1 MGLRPNHPETKGYRS
16 RLFGVQMP
24 ARRAKMMLSIPSGKL
39 RQEVTAVLSI
49 YNTLTKTVEEIRPIT
64 PGRVAMYTCG
74 PTVYRYAHIGNL
86 RTYLMADWIR
96 RILAVDGNE
105 VYHIKNI
112 TDVGHMRQELV
123 EAGGDKMILA
133 ALAEGK
139 TVAEIAQYYSDCFRR
154 DEGRINILPAHIF
167 PWASQ
172 HIPEMLAMVGT
183 LLDNGAA
190 YEAGG
195 NIYFAVNSYPE
206 YGKLSRNFGGDL
218 LEGVRAEADPLKRDP
233 RDFTLWKAAEPGR
246 DVKWDSP
253 WGEGFPG
260 WHIECSA
267 MAHKYLGERFDI
279 HTGGVDNVF
288 PHHEDE
294 IAQSE
299 GAFGQRHVNYWVHGQ
314 HLLADGAKM
323 AKSAGNV
330 FLIED
335 LSARGFDPLA
345 FRYLCLTVRYR
356 HRMNFTFTSL
366 RAAEKALTGLRH
378 RIWVW
383 RNISGNGAARNAAG
397 SDAAEW
403 RNRFRAAV
411 RNDLD
416 LPTALAITWE
426 LARSALPAADKLDLL
441 LDFDRVFGLDLD
453 AVPARYEI
461 GRANRDA
468 IARRAALREQAAY
481 AAADA
486 MRAEVVARGMVVED
500 AGELTRVRP
509 QTALERQAARWAAVS
524 ASREVPSLLDEPDL
538 YDFTFLVNAYDY
550 VDDVRRCVEAALR
563 HTAGASAEVIVVD
576 NGSTDGTAEYLET
589 AQAAHRNLRVIHC
602 DHVVGDAA
610 GKNIGLK
617 QARGRYIILLD
628 ASTEVVGD
636 IMSPV
641 AEQLADR
648 TIGVFGPYGL
658 TTDDMQHFHEEV
670 DYGDAD
676 AMQAYCMAFRRADL
690 QSVGLMHESFRFY
703 RNLDIDYCFQFKNAG
718 YRVVCDRS
726 LPLVRHEHRQWEELD
741 ENQRNELSRKNF
753 GRFLKRWGARPDLL
767 INPAARGFD
776 TGFRH

>member
-1 MGLRPNHPETKGYRS
+1 MLR
-16 RLFGVQMP
+16 
-24 ARRAKMMLSIPSGKL
+24 
-39 RQEVTAVLSI
+39 I
-49 YNTLTKTVEEIRPIT
+49 YNTLTKSVEEIKPMT
-64 PGRVAMYTCG
+64 PGRVTMYTCG

-96 RILAVDGNE
+96 RILTADGNE

-123 EAGGDKMILA
+123 EAGGDKMIMA
-133 ALAEGK
+133 ALEEGK
-139 TVAEIAQYYSDCFRR
+139 TIQEIGEFYADCFWR
-154 DEGRINILPAHIF
+154 DETHLNILPAHVF

-172 HIPEMLAMVGT
+172 HIPEMLEMVGT
-183 LLDNGAA
+183 LMEKGSA

-195 NIYFAVNSYPE
+195 NIYFDVNSYAE
-206 YGKLSRNFGGDL
+206 YGKLSNNFGGDL

-299 GAFGQRHVNYWVHGQ
+299 GAFGNRHVNYWIHGQ

-335 LSARGFDPLA
+335 LASRGFNPLA
-345 FRYLCLTVRYR
+345 FRYLCMTVRYR

-366 RAAEKALTGLRH
+366 RAAEKALTSLRN
-378 RIWVW
+378 RVW
-383 RNISGNGAARNAAG
+383 NWQNAPMD
-397 SDAAEW
+397 SSSRLEDRSVVEDW
-403 RNRFRAAV
+403 RNRFWDAV
-411 RNDLD
+411 HNDLD
-416 LPTALAITWE
+416 LPRGLAITWDM
-426 LARSALPAADKLDLL
+426 ASSHLPQADKLELI

-453 AVPARYEI
+453 DVPAEYDI
-461 GRANRDA
+461 SPDA
-468 IARRAALREQAAY
+468 SELIARRMALRRQAAF
-481 AAADA
+481 ADA
-486 MRAEVVARGMVVED
+486 DALRSDVLSEGLVVED
-500 AGELTRVRP
+500 VGETSRVRP
-509 QTALERQAARWAAVS
+509 QTPLEQQESRWASVS
-524 ASREVPSLLDEPDL
+524 ASREIPSLLDQPDL
-538 YDFTFLVNAYDY
+538 YDFTFLINAYDY
-550 VDDVRRCVEAALR
+550 VDDVRRCVESILAN
-563 HTAGASAEVIVVD
+563 TSGASVEVVVVD
-576 NGSTDGTAEYLET
+576 NGSTDGTADYLEE
-589 AQAAHRNLRVIHC
+589 AQRQHSNVKVIHC

-617 QARGRYIILLD
+617 QARGRYILLMD
-628 ASTEVVGD
+628 ASVEVVGD
-636 IMSPV
+636 MLQPV

-648 TIGVFGPYGL
+648 SVGVFGPYGL

-670 DYGDAD
+670 DRGDAD
-676 AMQAYCMAFRRADL
+676 AMQAYCMAFRRDDL
-690 QSVGLMHESFRFY
+690 AAVGLMHESFRFY

-718 YRVVCDRS
+718 FRIVCDSS

-741 ENQRNELSRKNF
+741 NNQRDELSRKNF
-753 GRFLKRWGARPDLL
+753 GRFLRRWGNRPDLL
-767 INPAARGFD
+767 INPSARGFE

>member
-1 MGLRPNHPETKGYRS
+1 
-16 RLFGVQMP
+16 
-24 ARRAKMMLSIPSGKL
+24 ML
-39 RQEVTAVLSI
+39 QI
-49 YNTLTKTVEEIRPIT
+49 YNTLTKSVEEIKPMT
-64 PGRVAMYTCG
+64 PGRVTMYTCG

-96 RILAVDGNE
+96 RILTADGNE

-123 EAGGDKMILA
+123 EAGGDKMIIA
-133 ALAEGK
+133 ALEEGK
-139 TVAEIAQYYSDCFRR
+139 TIQEIGEFYADCFWR
-154 DEGRINILPAHIF
+154 DETHLNILPAHVF

-172 HIPEMLAMVGT
+172 HIPEMLEMVGT
-183 LLDNGAA
+183 LMENGSA

-195 NIYFAVNSYPE
+195 NIYFDVNSYPE
-206 YGKLSRNFGGDL
+206 YGKLSNNFGGDL

-246 DVKWDSP
+246 DVKWDSL

-299 GAFGQRHVNYWVHGQ
+299 GAFGNRHVNYWIHGQ

-335 LSARGFDPLA
+335 LATRGFNPLA
-345 FRYLCLTVRYR
+345 FRYLCMTVRYR

-366 RAAEKALTGLRH
+366 RAAEKALTGLRN
-378 RIWVW
+378 RVW
-383 RNISGNGAARNAAG
+383 NWQNAPMD
-397 SDAAEW
+397 SSSRLEDRSVVEDWRKRFWDAIH
-403 RNRFRAAV
+403 
-411 RNDLD
+411 NDLD
-416 LPTALAITWE
+416 LPRGLAITWDM
-426 LARSALPAADKLDLL
+426 ASSHLPPADKLELI

-453 AVPARYEI
+453 DVPAEYDI
-461 GRANRDA
+461 SPDA
-468 IARRAALREQAAY
+468 SELIARRMALRQQAAF
-481 AAADA
+481 ADA
-486 MRAEVVARGMVVED
+486 DALRSNVLSEGLVVED
-500 AGELTRVRP
+500 VGETSRVRP
-509 QTALERQAARWAAVS
+509 QTPLEKQESRWVSVS
-524 ASREVPSLLDEPDL
+524 ASREIPSLLDQPDL
-538 YDFTFLVNAYDY
+538 YDFTFLINAYDY
-550 VDDVRRCVEAALR
+550 VDDVRRCVESILAN
-563 HTAGASAEVIVVD
+563 TSGASVEVVVVD
-576 NGSTDGTAEYLET
+576 NGSTDGTADYLEE
-589 AQAAHRNLRVIHC
+589 AQRQHSNVKVIHC

-617 QARGRYIILLD
+617 QARGRYILLMD
-628 ASTEVVGD
+628 ASVEVVGD
-636 IMSPV
+636 MLNPV

-648 TIGVFGPYGL
+648 SVGVFGPYGL

-670 DYGDAD
+670 DRGDAD
-676 AMQAYCMAFRRADL
+676 AMQAYCMSFRRDDL
-690 QSVGLMHESFRFY
+690 VAVGLMHESFRFY

-718 YRVVCDRS
+718 FRIVCDSS

-741 ENQRNELSRKNF
+741 NNQRDELSRKNF
-753 GRFLKRWGARPDLL
+753 GRFLRRWGNRPDLL
-767 INPAARGFD
+767 INPAARGFE

>member
-1 MGLRPNHPETKGYRS
+1 MLR
-16 RLFGVQMP
+16 
-24 ARRAKMMLSIPSGKL
+24 
-39 RQEVTAVLSI
+39 I
-49 YNTLTKTVEEIRPIT
+49 YNTLTKAVEEIKPIT
-64 PGRVAMYTCG
+64 PGKISMYTCG

-96 RILAVDGNE
+96 RILEADGNE
-105 VYHIKNI
+105 VYHVKNI
-112 TDVGHMRQELV
+112 TDVGHMRQELA
-123 EAGGDKMILA
+123 EAGGDKMIMA

-139 TVAEIAQYYSDCFRR
+139 SLQEIGEFYADWFWK
-154 DEGRINILPAHIF
+154 DEERTNIKPAHVF
-167 PWASQ
+167 PWAS
-172 HIPEMLAMVGT
+172 HHVPEMLDMVGT
-183 LLDNGAA
+183 LVNNGKA

-195 NIYFAVNSYPE
+195 NVYFDVNSYPE

-218 LEGVRAEADPLKRDP
+218 LEGVRAEADPLKHDP

-267 MAHKYLGERFDI
+267 MAHKYLGEHFDI

-299 GAFGQRHVNYWVHGQ
+299 GTFGRQHVNYWVHGQ

-335 LSARGFDPLA
+335 LATRGFDPLA
-345 FRYLCLTVRYR
+345 FRYLCMTVRYR

-366 RAAEKALTGLRH
+366 RAAEKALTGLRN
-378 RIWVW
+378 RLWAW
-383 RNISGNGAARNAAG
+383 RNASGNGSG
-397 SDAAEW
+397 QHTLSGDAEVW
-403 RNRFRAAV
+403 RKRFWDAV
-411 RNDLD
+411 HNDLD

-426 LARSALPAADKLDLL
+426 MARSELVPGDKVDLL
-441 LDFDRVFGLDLD
+441 LDFDRVFGLDLHQ
-453 AVPARYEI
+453 VPMQYEI
-461 GRANRDA
+461 GPANSDA
-468 IARRAALREQAAY
+468 ITRRAALREQSAY
-481 AAADA
+481 SDADV
-486 MRAEVVARGMVVED
+486 MRAEVIASGMVVED
-500 AGELTRVRP
+500 YGAATRVRP
-509 QTALERQAARWAAVS
+509 QTPLELQSARWPSVS
-524 ASREVPSLLDEPDL
+524 ASREIPSLLDEPDL
-538 YDFTFLVNAYDY
+538 YDFTFLLNAYDY
-550 VDDVRRCVEAALR
+550 VDDVRRCVEAVFKHAD
-563 HTAGASAEVIVVD
+563 GASVEMIVVD
-576 NGSTDGTAEYLET
+576 NGSTDGTAEYLES
-589 AQAAHRNLRVIHC
+589 AQAEYGNLRVIHC

-610 GKNIGLK
+610 GKNIGFK
-617 QARGRYIILLD
+617 QARGKYVVLLD

-636 IMSPV
+636 VMSPV
-641 AEQLADR
+641 AEHLADP
-648 TIGVFGPYGL
+648 TVGVFGPYGL

-670 DYGDAD
+670 DRGEAD

-690 QSVGLMHESFRFY
+690 RSVGLMHESFRFY

-718 YRVVCDRS
+718 YRVVCDSS
-726 LPLVRHEHRQWEELD
+726 LPLVRHEHRQWEELE
-741 ENQRNELSRKNF
+741 ENQRDELSRKNF
-753 GRFLKRWGARPDLL
+753 GRFLKRWGNRPDLL

>member
-1 MGLRPNHPETKGYRS
+1 MLR
-16 RLFGVQMP
+16 
-24 ARRAKMMLSIPSGKL
+24 
-39 RQEVTAVLSI
+39 I
-49 YNTLTKTVEEIRPIT
+49 YNTLTKAVEEIRPMT
-64 PGRVAMYTCG
+64 PGKVSMYTCG

-96 RILAVDGNE
+96 RILTVEGND

-112 TDVGHMRQELV
+112 TDVGHMRQELA
-123 EAGGDKMILA
+123 EAGGDKMIMA

-139 TVAEIAQYYSDCFRR
+139 SLQEIGEFYADCFWR
-154 DEGRINILPAHIF
+154 DEELINILPAHVF
-167 PWASQ
+167 PWASH
-172 HIPEMLAMVGT
+172 HIPEMLEMVGT
-183 LLDNGAA
+183 LMNNGGA

-195 NIYFAVNSYPE
+195 NIYFDVNSYPE

-299 GAFGQRHVNYWVHGQ
+299 GAFGEQHVNYWVHGQ

-335 LSARGFDPLA
+335 LASRGFDPLA
-345 FRYLCLTVRYR
+345 FRYLCMTVRYR

-366 RAAEKALTGLRH
+366 RAAEKALTGLRN

-383 RNISGNGAARNAAG
+383 RSMAGNGSGHHALTSEGEAWSG
-397 SDAAEW
+397 KFWDA
-403 RNRFRAAV
+403 V
-411 RNDLD
+411 HNDLD
-416 LPTALAITWE
+416 LPTALAVTWDMVRSE
-426 LARSALPAADKLDLL
+426 LPPSDKLELL
-441 LDFDRVFGLDLD
+441 LDFDRVFGLDLGQ
-453 AVPARYEI
+453 VPERYEI
-461 GRANRDA
+461 GSANSEA

-481 AAADA
+481 ADADL
-486 MRAEVVARGMVVED
+486 MREEVVASGMVVED
-500 AGELTRVRP
+500 TGIATRVRP
-509 QTALERQAARWAAVS
+509 QTALELQEAKWSSVS

-538 YDFTFLVNAYDY
+538 CEFSFVINAYDY
-550 VDDVRRCVEAALR
+550 VDDVRRCVEAILR
-563 HTAGASAEVIVVD
+563 HSGGASVEVVVVD
-576 NGSTDGTAEYLET
+576 NGSTDGTGDYLEE
-589 AQAAHRNLRVIHC
+589 AQAEHGNLRVIHC

-617 QARGRYIILLD
+617 QARGRYVVVMD

-636 IMSPV
+636 ILAPI
-641 AEQLADR
+641 AEHLSDES
-648 TIGVFGPYGL
+648 IGVFGPYGL

-670 DYGDAD
+670 DRGDAD

-690 QSVGLMHESFRFY
+690 RTVGLMHESFRFY

-718 YRVVCDRS
+718 YRVVCDS
-726 LPLVRHEHRQWEELD
+726 GLPLVRHEHRQWEELE
-741 ENQRNELSRKNF
+741 ENQRDELSRKNF
-753 GRFLKRWGARPDLL
+753 GRFLKRWGGRPDLL
-767 INPAARGFD
+767 INPNARGFD

>member
-1 MGLRPNHPETKGYRS
+1 M
-16 RLFGVQMP
+16 
-24 ARRAKMMLSIPSGKL
+24 
-39 RQEVTAVLSI
+39 LSI

-64 PGRVAMYTCG
+64 PGRVTMYTCG

-96 RILAVDGNE
+96 RILEADGNE

-112 TDVGHMRQELV
+112 TDVGHMRQELA
-123 EAGGDKMILA
+123 EAGGDKMIMA

-139 TVAEIAQYYSDCFRR
+139 SLQEIGEYYAEWFWK
-154 DEGRINILPAHIF
+154 DEERTNIKSAHVF
-167 PWASQ
+167 PWASH
-172 HIPEMLAMVGT
+172 HIPEMLEMVNT
-183 LLDNGAA
+183 LMAKGGA

-195 NIYFAVNSYPE
+195 NIYFDVNSYPE

-267 MAHKYLGERFDI
+267 MAHKYLGEHFDI

-299 GAFGQRHVNYWVHGQ
+299 GTFGRQHVNYWVHGQ

-335 LSARGFDPLA
+335 LTTRGFDPLA
-345 FRYLCLTVRYR
+345 FRYLCMTVRYR

-366 RAAEKALTGLRH
+366 RAAEKALTGLRN
-378 RIWVW
+378 RLWVW
-383 RNISGNGAARNAAG
+383 RNAAG
-397 SDAAEW
+397 DASAHHVLSSDGEAW
-403 RNRFRAAV
+403 SRRFWDAV
-411 RNDLD
+411 HADLD
-416 LPTALAITWE
+416 LPSALAITWAMTRSE
-426 LARSALPAADKLDLL
+426 LAPAEKVALL

-453 AVPARYEI
+453 KVPMRYEI
-461 GRANRDA
+461 GPAQNDA
-468 IARRAALREQAAY
+468 ISRRATLREQSAY
-481 AAADA
+481 SDADA
-486 MRAEVVARGMVVED
+486 MRDECIANGLVVED
-500 AGELTRVRP
+500 TGSATRVRP
-509 QTALERQAARWAAVS
+509 QTPLELQSARWPTVS
-524 ASREVPSLLDEPDL
+524 ASREVPSLLDQPDL
-538 YDFTFLVNAYDY
+538 YDYTFLLNAYDY
-550 VDDVRRCVEAALR
+550 VDDVRRCVEAVLD
-563 HTAGASAEVIVVD
+563 HTKGASVEMVVVD
-576 NGSTDGTAEYLET
+576 NGSTDGTAEYLEQ
-589 AQAAHRNLRVIHC
+589 AQAAHANLRVVHC

-617 QARGRYIILLD
+617 QARGRYIILID

-636 IMSPV
+636 VLSPV
-641 AEQLADR
+641 AEHLSDT
-648 TIGVFGPYGL
+648 TIGVFGPFGL

-670 DYGDAD
+670 DRGEAD

-690 QSVGLMHESFRFY
+690 TSVGLMHESFRFY

-718 YRVVCDRS
+718 YRVVCDSS
-726 LPLVRHEHRQWEELD
+726 LPLVRHEHRQWEELE
-741 ENQRNELSRKNF
+741 ENQRDELSRKNF
-753 GRFLKRWGARPDLL
+753 GRFLRRWGNRPDLL

>member
-1 MGLRPNHPETKGYRS
+1 M
-16 RLFGVQMP
+16 
-24 ARRAKMMLSIPSGKL
+24 
-39 RQEVTAVLSI
+39 LSI

-64 PGRVAMYTCG
+64 PGRVTMYTCG

-86 RTYLMADWIR
+86 RTYMMADWIR
-96 RILAVDGNE
+96 RILEADGNE

-112 TDVGHMRQELV
+112 TDVGHMRQELA
-123 EAGGDKMILA
+123 EAGGDKMIMA

-139 TVAEIAQYYSDCFRR
+139 SLQEIGEYYAEWFWK
-154 DEGRINILPAHIF
+154 DEERTNIKPAHVF
-167 PWASQ
+167 PWASH
-172 HIPEMLAMVGT
+172 HIPEMLEMVTT
-183 LLDNGAA
+183 LMDKGGA

-195 NIYFAVNSYPE
+195 NIYFDVNSYPE

-267 MAHKYLGERFDI
+267 MAHKYLGEHFDI

-299 GAFGQRHVNYWVHGQ
+299 GTFGRRHVNYWVHGQ

-335 LSARGFDPLA
+335 LATRGFDPLA

-366 RAAEKALTGLRH
+366 RAAEKALTGLRN
-378 RIWVW
+378 RLWVW
-383 RNISGNGAARNAAG
+383 RNSAGNGSG
-397 SDAAEW
+397 QHVLTSDGEAW
-403 RNRFRAAV
+403 SKRFWDAV
-411 RNDLD
+411 HNDLD

-426 LARSALPAADKLDLL
+426 MARSELPHADKVDLL

-453 AVPARYEI
+453 KVPMRYEI
-461 GRANRDA
+461 GPAHSEA
-468 IARRAALREQAAY
+468 ISRRETLREQSAY
-481 AAADA
+481 SDADA
-486 MRAEVVARGMVVED
+486 VRAEMVSDGMVVED
-500 AGELTRVRP
+500 TGSATRVRP
-509 QTALERQAARWAAVS
+509 QTPLELQSARWPSVS

-538 YDFTFLVNAYDY
+538 FDFTFLLNAYDY
-550 VDDVRRCVEAALR
+550 VDDVRRCVEAVLN
-563 HTAGASAEVIVVD
+563 HSGGASVEMIVVD
-576 NGSTDGTAEYLET
+576 NGSTDGTAEYLEG
-589 AQAAHRNLRVIHC
+589 AQAQHDNLRVIHC

-610 GKNIGLK
+610 GKNIGIK
-617 QARGRYIILLD
+617 QARGKYIVVID

-636 IMSPV
+636 VVSPI
-641 AEQLADR
+641 AEHLADP
-648 TIGVFGPYGL
+648 TIGIFGPYGL

-670 DYGDAD
+670 DRGEAD

-690 QSVGLMHESFRFY
+690 SSVGLMHESFRFY

-718 YRVVCDRS
+718 YRVVCDSS
-726 LPLVRHEHRQWEELD
+726 LPLVRHEHRQWEELE
-741 ENQRNELSRKNF
+741 ENQRDELSRKNF
-753 GRFLKRWGARPDLL
+753 GRFLKRWGNRPDLL

>member
-1 MGLRPNHPETKGYRS
+1 M
-16 RLFGVQMP
+16 
-24 ARRAKMMLSIPSGKL
+24 
-39 RQEVTAVLSI
+39 LSI

-64 PGRVAMYTCG
+64 PGKVSMYTCG
-74 PTVYRYAHIGNL
+74 PTVYRYAHVGNL

-96 RILAVDGNE
+96 RVLEANGQE

-112 TDVGHMRQELV
+112 TDVGHMRQELA
-123 EAGGDKMILA
+123 EAGGDKMIMA

-139 TVAEIAQYYSDCFRR
+139 SLQEIGEFYAGVFWQ
-154 DEGRINILPAHIF
+154 DEERINIKPAHVF
-167 PWASQ
+167 PWASH
-172 HIPEMLAMVGT
+172 HIPEMLEMVGT
-183 LLDNGAA
+183 LMDNGGA

-195 NIYFAVNSYPE
+195 NVYFDVNSFPD

-246 DVKWDSP
+246 DVKWDSR

-267 MAHKYLGERFDI
+267 MAHKYLGEHFDI

-299 GAFGQRHVNYWVHGQ
+299 GAFGERHVNYWVHGQ

-335 LSARGFDPLA
+335 LTMRGFDPLA
-345 FRYLCLTVRYR
+345 FRYLCMTVRYR

-366 RAAEKALTGLRH
+366 RAAEKALTGLRN

-383 RNISGNGAARNAAG
+383 RNLSSNGAGGHELSA
-397 SDAAEW
+397 DAAVW
-403 RNRFRAAV
+403 RQRFWDAV
-411 RNDLD
+411 HNDLD
-416 LPTALAITWE
+416 LPTALAITWGMVRSE
-426 LARSALPAADKLDLL
+426 LSAEDKLALM

-453 AVPARYEI
+453 QVPAQYDI
-461 GRANRDA
+461 GPANSDA
-468 IARRAALREQAAY
+468 IVRRSALRGDAAY
-481 AAADA
+481 SDADA
-486 MRAEVVARGMVVED
+486 MRAEIVASGMVVED
-500 AGELTRVRP
+500 TGGLTRVRP
-509 QTALERQAARWAAVS
+509 QTALELQESRWPSIS
-524 ASREVPSLLDEPDL
+524 ASREVPSLLNEPDE
-538 YDFTFLVNAYDY
+538 YEFTFLLNAYDY
-550 VDDVRRCVEAALR
+550 VDDVRRCVEAVLR
-563 HTAGASAEVIVVD
+563 HSRGASAELIVVD
-576 NGSTDGTAEYLET
+576 NGSTDGTAEYLEN
-589 AQAAHRNLRVIHC
+589 AQAEHENLRVIHC

-617 QARGRYIILLD
+617 QARGRYIVLLD

-636 IMSPV
+636 VMGPV
-641 AEQLADR
+641 AEQLSDPSV
-648 TIGVFGPYGL
+648 GVFGPYGL

-670 DYGDAD
+670 DRGEAD

-690 QSVGLMHESFRFY
+690 AGVGLMHESFRFY

-718 YRVVCDRS
+718 YRVVCDSS

-753 GRFLKRWGARPDLL
+753 GRFLKRWGGRPDLL

-776 TGFRH
+776 TGYRH

>member
-1 MGLRPNHPETKGYRS
+1 MLR
-16 RLFGVQMP
+16 
-24 ARRAKMMLSIPSGKL
+24 
-39 RQEVTAVLSI
+39 I
-49 YNTLTKTVEEIRPIT
+49 YNTLTKSVEEIKPMT
-64 PGRVAMYTCG
+64 PGRVTMYTCG

-96 RILAVDGNE
+96 RILTADGNE

-123 EAGGDKMILA
+123 EAGGDKMIMA
-133 ALAEGK
+133 ALEEGK
-139 TVAEIAQYYSDCFRR
+139 TIQEIGEFYADCFWR
-154 DEGRINILPAHIF
+154 DETHLNILPAHVF

-172 HIPEMLAMVGT
+172 HIPEMLEMVGT
-183 LLDNGAA
+183 LMEKGSA

-195 NIYFAVNSYPE
+195 NIYFDVNSYAE
-206 YGKLSRNFGGDL
+206 YGKLSNNFGGDL
-218 LEGVRAEADPLKRDP
+218 LEGVRAEADSLKRDP

-299 GAFGQRHVNYWVHGQ
+299 GAFGNRHVNYWIHGQ

-335 LSARGFDPLA
+335 LATRGFNPLA
-345 FRYLCLTVRYR
+345 FRYLCMTVRYR

-366 RAAEKALTGLRH
+366 RAAEKALTSLRN
-378 RIWVW
+378 RVW
-383 RNISGNGAARNAAG
+383 NWQNAPMD
-397 SDAAEW
+397 SSSRLEDRSVVEDW
-403 RNRFRAAV
+403 RNRFWDAV
-411 RNDLD
+411 HNDLD
-416 LPTALAITWE
+416 LPRGLAITWDM
-426 LARSALPAADKLDLL
+426 ASSHLPPADKLELI

-453 AVPARYEI
+453 DVPAEYDI
-461 GRANRDA
+461 SPDA
-468 IARRAALREQAAY
+468 SELIARRMALRRQAAF
-481 AAADA
+481 ADA
-486 MRAEVVARGMVVED
+486 DALRSDVLSEGLVVED
-500 AGELTRVRP
+500 VGETSRVRP
-509 QTALERQAARWAAVS
+509 QTPLEQQESRWASVS
-524 ASREVPSLLDEPDL
+524 ASREIPSLLDQPDL
-538 YDFTFLVNAYDY
+538 YDFTFLINAYDY
-550 VDDVRRCVEAALR
+550 VDDVRRCVESILAN
-563 HTAGASAEVIVVD
+563 TSGASVEVVVVD
-576 NGSTDGTAEYLET
+576 NGSTDGTADYLEE
-589 AQAAHRNLRVIHC
+589 AQRQHSNVKVIHC

-617 QARGRYIILLD
+617 QARGRYILLMD
-628 ASTEVVGD
+628 ASVEVVGD
-636 IMSPV
+636 MLQPV

-648 TIGVFGPYGL
+648 SVGVFGPYGL

-670 DYGDAD
+670 DRGDAD
-676 AMQAYCMAFRRADL
+676 AMQAYCMSFRRDDL
-690 QSVGLMHESFRFY
+690 AAVGLMHESFRFY

-718 YRVVCDRS
+718 FRIVCDSS

-741 ENQRNELSRKNF
+741 NNQRDELSRKNF
-753 GRFLKRWGARPDLL
+753 GRFLRRWGNRPDLL
-767 INPAARGFD
+767 INPSARGFE

>member
-1 MGLRPNHPETKGYRS
+1 M
-16 RLFGVQMP
+16 
-24 ARRAKMMLSIPSGKL
+24 
-39 RQEVTAVLSI
+39 LSI
-49 YNTLTKTVEEIRPIT
+49 YNTLTKTVEEIRPIV
-64 PGRVAMYTCG
+64 PGRVTMYTCG

-96 RILAVDGNE
+96 RILEADGNE

-112 TDVGHMRQELV
+112 TDVGHMRQELA
-123 EAGGDKMILA
+123 EAGGDKMIMA

-139 TVAEIAQYYSDCFRR
+139 SLQEIGEFYADWFWK
-154 DEGRINILPAHIF
+154 DEERTNIKPAHVF
-167 PWASQ
+167 PWASH
-172 HIPEMLAMVGT
+172 HIPEMLDMVGR
-183 LLDNGAA
+183 LMNHGKA

-195 NIYFAVNSYPE
+195 NIYFDVNSYPE

-218 LEGVRAEADPLKRDP
+218 LEGVRAEADPLKHDA

-267 MAHKYLGERFDI
+267 MAHKYLGEHFDI

-299 GAFGQRHVNYWVHGQ
+299 GTFGQQHVNYWVHGQ

-335 LSARGFDPLA
+335 LVVRGFDPLA
-345 FRYLCLTVRYR
+345 FRYLCMTVRYR

-366 RAAEKALTGLRH
+366 RAAEKALTGLRN
-378 RIWVW
+378 RLWTW
-383 RNISGNGAARNAAG
+383 RNASGNGSAQHTPSG
-397 SDAAEW
+397 DAEVW
-403 RNRFRAAV
+403 RKRFWDAV
-411 RNDLD
+411 HNDLD

-426 LARSALPAADKLDLL
+426 MARSELPPGDKVDLL
-441 LDFDRVFGLDLD
+441 LDFDRVFGLDLHQ
-453 AVPARYEI
+453 VPMQYEI
-461 GRANRDA
+461 GPATSEA
-468 IARRAALREQAAY
+468 ITRRAALRDQSSY
-481 AAADA
+481 ADA
-486 MRAEVVARGMVVED
+486 DAVRSEVIANGMVVED
-500 AGELTRVRP
+500 AGTTTRVRP
-509 QTALERQAARWAAVS
+509 QTPLELQSARWPSVS
-524 ASREVPSLLDEPDL
+524 ASREIPSLLDEPDR
-538 YDFTFLVNAYDY
+538 YDFTFVLNAYDY
-550 VDDVRRCVEAALR
+550 VDDVRRCVEAVMK
-563 HTAGASAEVIVVD
+563 HTRGASVEMIVVD
-576 NGSTDGTAEYLET
+576 NGSTDGTAEYLEQ
-589 AQAAHRNLRVIHC
+589 AQTEHANLRVIHC

-617 QARGRYIILLD
+617 QARGKYIVLLD

-641 AEQLADR
+641 AEQLADP

-670 DYGDAD
+670 DRGEAD

-690 QSVGLMHESFRFY
+690 RTVGLMHESFRFY

-718 YRVVCDRS
+718 YRVVCDS
-726 LPLVRHEHRQWEELD
+726 GLPLVRHEHRQWEELE
-741 ENQRNELSRKNF
+741 ENQRDELSRKNF
-753 GRFLKRWGARPDLL
+753 GRFLKRWGNRPDLL

>member
-1 MGLRPNHPETKGYRS
+1 M
-16 RLFGVQMP
+16 
-24 ARRAKMMLSIPSGKL
+24 
-39 RQEVTAVLSI
+39 LSI

-64 PGRVAMYTCG
+64 PGKVSMYTCG
-74 PTVYRYAHIGNL
+74 PTVYRYAHVGNL

-96 RILAVDGNE
+96 RVLEANGQE

-112 TDVGHMRQELV
+112 TDVGHMRQELA
-123 EAGGDKMILA
+123 EAGGDKMIMA

-139 TVAEIAQYYSDCFRR
+139 SLQEIGEFYAGVFWQ
-154 DEGRINILPAHIF
+154 DEERINIKPAHVF
-167 PWASQ
+167 PWASH
-172 HIPEMLAMVGT
+172 HIPEMLEMVGT
-183 LLDNGAA
+183 LMDNGGA

-195 NIYFAVNSYPE
+195 NVYFDVNSFPD

-246 DVKWDSP
+246 DVKWDSR

-267 MAHKYLGERFDI
+267 MAHKYLGEHFDI

-299 GAFGQRHVNYWVHGQ
+299 GAFGERHVNYWVHGQ

-335 LSARGFDPLA
+335 LTMRGFDPLA
-345 FRYLCLTVRYR
+345 FRYLCMTVRYR

-366 RAAEKALTGLRH
+366 RAAEKALTGLRN

-383 RNISGNGAARNAAG
+383 RNLSSNGAGGHELSA
-397 SDAAEW
+397 DAAAW
-403 RNRFRAAV
+403 RQRFWDAV
-411 RNDLD
+411 HNDLD
-416 LPTALAITWE
+416 LPTALAITWGMVRSE
-426 LARSALPAADKLDLL
+426 LSPEDKLALM

-453 AVPARYEI
+453 QVPAQYDI
-461 GRANRDA
+461 GPANSDA
-468 IARRAALREQAAY
+468 IVRRSALRGDAAY
-481 AAADA
+481 SDADA
-486 MRAEVVARGMVVED
+486 MRAEIVASGMVVED
-500 AGELTRVRP
+500 TGGLTRVRP
-509 QTALERQAARWAAVS
+509 QTALELQESRWPSIS
-524 ASREVPSLLDEPDL
+524 ASREVPSLLNEPDE
-538 YDFTFLVNAYDY
+538 YEFTFLLNAYDY
-550 VDDVRRCVEAALR
+550 VDDVRRCVEAVLR
-563 HTAGASAEVIVVD
+563 HSRGASAELIVVD
-576 NGSTDGTAEYLET
+576 NGSTDGTAEYLEN
-589 AQAAHRNLRVIHC
+589 AQAEHENLRVIHC

-617 QARGRYIILLD
+617 QARGRYIVLLD

-636 IMSPV
+636 VMGPV
-641 AEQLADR
+641 AEQLSDPSV
-648 TIGVFGPYGL
+648 GVFGPYGL

-670 DYGDAD
+670 DRGEAD

-690 QSVGLMHESFRFY
+690 AGVGLMHESFRFY

-718 YRVVCDRS
+718 YRVVCDSS

-753 GRFLKRWGARPDLL
+753 GRFLKRWGGRPDLL

-776 TGFRH
+776 TGYRH

>member
-1 MGLRPNHPETKGYRS
+1 MLR
-16 RLFGVQMP
+16 
-24 ARRAKMMLSIPSGKL
+24 
-39 RQEVTAVLSI
+39 I
-49 YNTLTKTVEEIRPIT
+49 YNTLTKTVEPIRPIT

-96 RILAVDGNE
+96 RILEADGNE

-112 TDVGHMRQELV
+112 TDVGHMRQELA
-123 EAGGDKMILA
+123 EAGGDKMIMA

-139 TVAEIAQYYSDCFRR
+139 SLQEIGEFYADWFWK
-154 DEGRINILPAHIF
+154 DEERTNIKPAHVF
-167 PWASQ
+167 PWASH
-172 HIPEMLAMVGT
+172 HIPEMLDMVGA
-183 LLDNGAA
+183 LVNHGKA

-195 NIYFAVNSYPE
+195 NIYFDVNSYPE

-218 LEGVRAEADPLKRDP
+218 LEGVRAEADPLKHDA

-267 MAHKYLGERFDI
+267 MAHKYLGEHFDI

-299 GAFGQRHVNYWVHGQ
+299 GTFGQRHVNYWVHGQ

-335 LSARGFDPLA
+335 LVVRGFDPLA
-345 FRYLCLTVRYR
+345 FRYLCMTVRYR

-366 RAAEKALTGLRH
+366 RAAEKALTGLRN
-378 RIWVW
+378 RLWTW
-383 RNISGNGAARNAAG
+383 RNASGNGSGQHTPN
-397 SDAAEW
+397 SDAEAW
-403 RNRFRAAV
+403 RNRFWEAV
-411 RNDLD
+411 HNDLD

-426 LARSALPAADKLDLL
+426 MARSELPPGDKVDLL
-441 LDFDRVFGLDLD
+441 LDFDRVFGLDLHQ
-453 AVPARYEI
+453 VPARYEI
-461 GRANRDA
+461 GSANNDA
-468 IARRAALREQAAY
+468 IVRRAALREQASY
-481 AAADA
+481 SDADA
-486 MRAEVVARGMVVED
+486 MRAEVVASGMVVED
-500 AGELTRVRP
+500 MGNATRVRP
-509 QTALERQAARWAAVS
+509 QTALELQEARWSSVS
-524 ASREVPSLLDEPDL
+524 ASREVPSLLDQPDL
-538 YDFTFLVNAYDY
+538 YDFTFLLNAYDY
-550 VDDVRRCVEAALR
+550 VDDVRRCVEAVLN
-563 HTAGASAEVIVVD
+563 HTGGASVEMIVVD
-576 NGSTDGTAEYLET
+576 NGSTDGTAEYLER
-589 AQAAHRNLRVIHC
+589 AQAEHDNLKVIHC

-617 QARGRYIILLD
+617 QARGKYIVLLD

-636 IMSPV
+636 VLSPV
-641 AEQLADR
+641 AEQLSDS
-648 TIGVFGPYGL
+648 TVGVFGPYGL

-670 DYGDAD
+670 DRGEAD

-690 QSVGLMHESFRFY
+690 NSVGLMHESFRFY

-718 YRVVCDRS
+718 YRVVCDSS
-726 LPLVRHEHRQWEELD
+726 LPLVRHEHRQWEELE
-741 ENQRNELSRKNF
+741 ENQRDELSRKNF
-753 GRFLKRWGARPDLL
+753 GRFLKRWGNRPDLL
-767 INPAARGFD
+767 INPSARGFD

>member
-1 MGLRPNHPETKGYRS
+1 M
-16 RLFGVQMP
+16 
-24 ARRAKMMLSIPSGKL
+24 
-39 RQEVTAVLSI
+39 LSI

-64 PGRVAMYTCG
+64 PGRVTMYTCG

-96 RILAVDGNE
+96 RTLEVDGNE

-112 TDVGHMRQELV
+112 TDVGHMRQELA
-123 EAGGDKMILA
+123 EAGGDKMIMA

-139 TVAEIAQYYSDCFRR
+139 SLQEIGEYYAEWFWK
-154 DEGRINILPAHIF
+154 DEERTNIQPAHVF
-167 PWASQ
+167 PWASH
-172 HIPEMLAMVGT
+172 HIPEMLEMVTALVDKG
-183 LLDNGAA
+183 GA

-195 NIYFAVNSYPE
+195 NIYFDVNSFPE

-267 MAHKYLGERFDI
+267 MAHKYLGEHFDI

-299 GAFGQRHVNYWVHGQ
+299 GTFGRRHVNYWVHGQ

-335 LSARGFDPLA
+335 LTTRGFDPLS
-345 FRYLCLTVRYR
+345 FRYLCMTVRYR

-366 RAAEKALTGLRH
+366 RAAEKALTGLRN
-378 RIWVW
+378 RLWTW
-383 RNISGNGAARNAAG
+383 QNAAG
-397 SDAAEW
+397 DGSGGHIVSNDAEAW
-403 RNRFRAAV
+403 RTRFWDAV
-411 RNDLD
+411 HHDLD

-426 LARSALPAADKLDLL
+426 MARSELAPADKVDLL

-453 AVPARYEI
+453 TVPMQYEI
-461 GRANRDA
+461 GPTNSQV
-468 IARRAALREQAAY
+468 ITRRAELREQSAY
-481 AAADA
+481 SDADA
-486 MRAEVVARGMVVED
+486 MRAEVVANGMVVED
-500 AGELTRVRP
+500 TGSTTRVRP
-509 QTALERQAARWAAVS
+509 QTPLELQLARWPSVS
-524 ASREVPSLLDEPDL
+524 ASREVPSLLDQPDL
-538 YDFTFLVNAYDY
+538 YDFTFLLNAYDY
-550 VDDVRRCVEAALR
+550 VDDVRRCVEAVLK
-563 HTAGASAEVIVVD
+563 HSQGASVEMIVVD
-576 NGSTDGTAEYLET
+576 NGSTDGTAEYLER
-589 AQAAHRNLRVIHC
+589 AQAQHDNVTVIHC

-617 QARGRYIILLD
+617 QARGKYIILID

-636 IMSPV
+636 VMSPV
-641 AEQLADR
+641 AEHLSDP
-648 TIGVFGPYGL
+648 TIGVFGPFGL

-670 DYGDAD
+670 DRGEAD

-690 QSVGLMHESFRFY
+690 NSVGLMHESFRFY
-703 RNLDIDYCFQFKNAG
+703 RNLDIDYCFQFKNSG
-718 YRVVCDRS
+718 YRVVCDSS
-726 LPLVRHEHRQWEELD
+726 LPLVRHEHRQWEELE
-741 ENQRNELSRKNF
+741 ENQRDELSRKNF
-753 GRFLKRWGARPDLL
+753 GRFLRRWGNRPDLL

>member
-1 MGLRPNHPETKGYRS
+1 MLR
-16 RLFGVQMP
+16 
-24 ARRAKMMLSIPSGKL
+24 
-39 RQEVTAVLSI
+39 I

-64 PGRVAMYTCG
+64 PGRVSMYTCG

-96 RILAVDGNE
+96 RILEADGNE

-112 TDVGHMRQELV
+112 TDVGHMRQELA
-123 EAGGDKMILA
+123 EAGGDKMIMA

-139 TVAEIAQYYSDCFRR
+139 SLQEIGEFYADWFWK
-154 DEGRINILPAHIF
+154 DEARTNIKPAHVF
-167 PWASQ
+167 PWASH
-172 HIPEMLAMVGT
+172 HIPEMLDMVGR
-183 LLDNGAA
+183 LMSHGKA

-195 NIYFAVNSYPE
+195 NIYFDVNSYPE
-206 YGKLSRNFGGDL
+206 YGKLSRNFGSDL
-218 LEGVRAEADPLKRDP
+218 LEGVRAEADPLKHDA

-267 MAHKYLGERFDI
+267 MAHKYLGEHFDI

-299 GAFGQRHVNYWVHGQ
+299 GTFGQRHVNYWVHGQ

-335 LSARGFDPLA
+335 LVVRGFDPLA
-345 FRYLCLTVRYR
+345 FRYLCMTVRYR

-366 RAAEKALTGLRH
+366 RAAEKALTGLRN
-378 RIWVW
+378 RLWTW
-383 RNISGNGAARNAAG
+383 RNASGNGSAQHAPS
-397 SDAAEW
+397 SDAEVW
-403 RNRFRAAV
+403 RNRFWNAV
-411 RNDLD
+411 HNDLD

-426 LARSALPAADKLDLL
+426 MARSELAPGDKVDLL
-441 LDFDRVFGLDLD
+441 LDFDRVFGLDLHQ
-453 AVPARYEI
+453 VPMQYEI
-461 GRANRDA
+461 GPANNAA
-468 IARRAALREQAAY
+468 ITRRAALREQSAY
-481 AAADA
+481 SDADA
-486 MRAEVVARGMVVED
+486 MRAEVVASGMVVED
-500 AGELTRVRP
+500 IGAATRVRP
-509 QTALERQAARWAAVS
+509 QTALELQEARWSSVS
-524 ASREVPSLLDEPDL
+524 ASREVPSLLDQPDL
-538 YDFTFLVNAYDY
+538 YDFTFLLNAYDY
-550 VDDVRRCVEAALR
+550 VDDVRRCVEAVLN
-563 HTAGASAEVIVVD
+563 HTGGASVEMIVVD
-576 NGSTDGTAEYLET
+576 NGSTDGTAEYLER
-589 AQAAHRNLRVIHC
+589 AQAEHDNLSVIHC

-617 QARGRYIILLD
+617 QARGKYIVLLD

-636 IMSPV
+636 VLSPV
-641 AEQLADR
+641 AEQLSDS
-648 TIGVFGPYGL
+648 TVGVFGPYGL

-670 DYGDAD
+670 DRGDAD

-690 QSVGLMHESFRFY
+690 RSVGLMHESFRFY

-718 YRVVCDRS
+718 YRVVCDSS
-726 LPLVRHEHRQWEELD
+726 LPLVRHEHRQWEELE
-741 ENQRNELSRKNF
+741 ENQRDELSRKNF
-753 GRFLKRWGARPDLL
+753 GRFLKRWGNRPDLL
-767 INPAARGFD
+767 INPSARGFD

>member
-1 MGLRPNHPETKGYRS
+1 MLR
-16 RLFGVQMP
+16 
-24 ARRAKMMLSIPSGKL
+24 
-39 RQEVTAVLSI
+39 I
-49 YNTLTKTVEEIRPIT
+49 YNTLTKSVEEIKPMT
-64 PGRVAMYTCG
+64 PGRVTMYTCG

-96 RILAVDGNE
+96 RILTADGNE

-123 EAGGDKMILA
+123 EAGGDKMIMA
-133 ALAEGK
+133 ALEEGK
-139 TVAEIAQYYSDCFRR
+139 TIQEIGEFYADCFWR
-154 DEGRINILPAHIF
+154 DETHLNILPAHVF

-172 HIPEMLAMVGT
+172 HIPEMLEMVGT
-183 LLDNGAA
+183 LMEKGSA

-195 NIYFAVNSYPE
+195 NIYFDVNSYAE
-206 YGKLSRNFGGDL
+206 YGKLSNNFGGDL

-299 GAFGQRHVNYWVHGQ
+299 GAFGNRHVNYWIHGQ

-335 LSARGFDPLA
+335 LATRGFNPLA
-345 FRYLCLTVRYR
+345 FRYLCMTVRYR

-366 RAAEKALTGLRH
+366 RAAEKALTSLRN
-378 RIWVW
+378 RVW
-383 RNISGNGAARNAAG
+383 NWQNAPMD
-397 SDAAEW
+397 SSSRLEDRSVVEDW
-403 RNRFRAAV
+403 RNRFWDAV
-411 RNDLD
+411 HNDLD
-416 LPTALAITWE
+416 LPRGLAITWDM
-426 LARSALPAADKLDLL
+426 ASSHLPPADKLELI

-453 AVPARYEI
+453 DVPAEYDI
-461 GRANRDA
+461 SPDA
-468 IARRAALREQAAY
+468 SELIARRMALRRQAAF
-481 AAADA
+481 ADA
-486 MRAEVVARGMVVED
+486 DALRSDVLSEGLVVED
-500 AGELTRVRP
+500 VGETSRVRP
-509 QTALERQAARWAAVS
+509 QTPLEQQESRWASVS
-524 ASREVPSLLDEPDL
+524 ASREIPSLLDQPDL
-538 YDFTFLVNAYDY
+538 YDFTFLINAYDY
-550 VDDVRRCVEAALR
+550 VDDVRRCVESILAN
-563 HTAGASAEVIVVD
+563 TSGASVEVVVVD
-576 NGSTDGTAEYLET
+576 NGSTDGTADYLEE
-589 AQAAHRNLRVIHC
+589 AQRQHSNVKVIHC

-617 QARGRYIILLD
+617 QARGRYILLMD
-628 ASTEVVGD
+628 ASVEVVGD
-636 IMSPV
+636 LLQPV

-648 TIGVFGPYGL
+648 SVGVFGPYGL

-670 DYGDAD
+670 DRGDAD
-676 AMQAYCMAFRRADL
+676 AMQAYCMSFRRDDL
-690 QSVGLMHESFRFY
+690 AAVGLMHESFRFY

-718 YRVVCDRS
+718 FRIVCDSS

-741 ENQRNELSRKNF
+741 NNQRDELSRKNF
-753 GRFLKRWGARPDLL
+753 GRFLRRWGNRPDLL
-767 INPAARGFD
+767 INPSARGFE